1 MENIQSSS
9 KSQKIKLD
17 FKDSK
22 YATGRRKTSIA
33 RVWVKKG
40 TGKIF
45 VNGKTMDDYFTSD
58 NHKMQIVRPF
68 EIINQSTSYDVRC
81 SVKGG
86 GPTDQAGA
94 MVHGISKALVLFDET
109 LKATLKTEKLTTR
122 DSRAVERK
130 KPGRRKAR
138 RSFQFSKR

>member
-1 MENIQSSS
+1 MENTQATT
-9 KSQKIKLD
+9 KNQKIKLD

-33 RVWVKKG
+33 KVWVKKG
-40 TGKIF
+40 IGKIY
-45 VNGKTMDDYFTSD
+45 VNGKTMDDYFTSE

-86 GPTDQAGA
+86 GPTGQAGA

-109 LKATLKTEKLTTR
+109 LKSTLKTEKLTTR